1 MNDLPDPKESI
12 DTLMSRIESIARS
25 LSEGDV
31 SLESSLKQ
39 YEEGV
44 KLAKECLNRLHQAEQ
59 RVTEL
64 RNVLESDSSH

>member
-25 LSEGDV
+25 LSEGDA

-39 YEEGV
+39 YEDGV